1 MLPYYQDMALL
12 SETEN
17 LICEARKSS
26 DDVLRSAYEMTENY
40 FKARAKYESKKEDDY
55 KYFRFL
61 YCRNHKG
68 TDYRYIA
75 KYILFTSVSTLEDRR
90 ALFKN
95 IFLYY
100 LDFAKSKAKLLSEA
114 AVTKNE

>member
-1 MLPYYQDMALL
+1 MALL
-12 SETEN
+12 SGTEN

-26 DDVLRSAYEMTENY
+26 DEVLHSAYEMTENY
-40 FKARAKYESKKEDDY
+40 FKARAKFENKKKDDY
-55 KYFRFL
+55 KYFRYL

-68 TDYRYIA
+68 TNYRYIA

-90 ALFKN
+90 ELFKN
-95 IFLYY
+95 IFLFY
-100 LDFAKSKAKLLSEA
+100 LEFAKSKAKLLNEA